1 MQREVN
7 YMKVVAFNGSQHAK
21 GNTWFAIRMVLDE
34 LESCG
39 IETEIV
45 HVGVKPVRGCMACFK
60 CAKNRD
66 EKCVLDDDVNEWLQ
80 KIKAADGIILGS
92 PVHYSGIQGTMKSF
106 LDRAFFVAGFNRQ
119 MFRHKVGASVAAV
132 RRSGGLPTINQL
144 NHYLS
149 YSEMFVATSNY
160 WPVIHGSSAGDVE
173 QDAEGKQIMRVL
185 GKNMAWLIQTIN
197 ASNVP
202 VPEPEKK
209 IITNFIR

>member
-1 MQREVN
+1 
-7 YMKVVAFNGSQHAK
+7 
-21 GNTWFAIRMVLDE
+21 
-34 LESCG
+34 
-39 IETEIV
+39 
-45 HVGVKPVRGCMACFK
+45 
-60 CAKNRD
+60 
-66 EKCVLDDDVNEWLQ
+66 
-80 KIKAADGIILGS
+80 
-92 PVHYSGIQGTMKSF
+92 
-106 LDRAFFVAGFNRQ
+106 